1 LKSSL
6 YIWEIMNKI
15 RLKNIKIYSNHGC
28 LEEEKSIGSDY
39 LFQLEVT
46 SNLDSSSKSD
56 NLKDTIDYVSLH
68 NIISEEALR
77 RSKLLENI
85 AKRIVDRIFKEH
97 PNIIKAKIEVEKL
110 NPPIDGEI
118 KGVSVVFKKSN
129 K

>member
-1 LKSSL
+1 
-6 YIWEIMNKI
+6 MNKI

-46 SNLDSSSKSD
+46 SNLYNSSKSD
-56 NLKDTIDYVSLH
+56 NLEDTIDYVSLH
-68 NIISEEALR
+68 NIISEEALK

-118 KGVSVVFKKSN
+118 KAVSVVFKKSN

>member
-1 LKSSL
+1 MKSSL

-46 SNLDSSSKSD
+46 SNLYNSSKSD
-56 NLKDTIDYVSLH
+56 NLEDTIDYVSLH

-85 AKRIVDRIFKEH
+85 AKRIVDRVFKEH
-97 PNIIKAKIEVEKL
+97 PSIIKAKIEVEKL